1 MTIFLTKQPPVAIVI
16 GQKYTSNDTHM
27 HKLALP
33 SRNNE
38 VVDLVS
44 FYLYV
49 KRT

>member
-1 MTIFLTKQPPVAIVI
+1 MTIFLTKPPPVAIVI
-16 GQKYTSNDTHM
+16 EQKDTSSNIYT

-38 VVDLVS
+38 VVDFVS